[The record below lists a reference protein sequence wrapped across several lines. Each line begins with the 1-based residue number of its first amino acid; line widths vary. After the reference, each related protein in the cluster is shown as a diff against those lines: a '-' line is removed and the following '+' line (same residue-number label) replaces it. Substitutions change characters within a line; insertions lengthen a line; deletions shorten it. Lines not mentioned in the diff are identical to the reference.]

1 MFSKYV
7 SFQEGNHG
15 KKWGHS
21 EGEQPLT
28 SHGMISSKYWRYYTP
43 MFPLLAHDY
52 IVIAGQIILFHQPRC
67 AWNKAI
73 SRTKKTPLGFFW
85 SCEVATI
92 WPDTYCNYIHFM
104 LYHVGPVFFTRKI
117 RTKHL
122 HKLKKHMDQPKASPC
137 WKVPL
142 KEKTKHPPGD
152 SRWSDLLWDGEWVK
166 TWPPNSMAIFLR
178 DLQLSRGSKGHG
190 LNHLVYMIYTY
201 RTPNDHIFGRP
212 I

>member
-1 MFSKYV
+1 MGWSPPSIGDTIHPCF
-7 SFQEGNHG
+7 HCL
-15 KKWGHS
+15 
-21 EGEQPLT
+21 P
-28 SHGMISSKYWRYYTP
+28 
-43 MFPLLAHDY
+43 
-52 IVIAGQIILFHQPRC
+52 VIPGQILIFHQPIC

-73 SRTKKTPLGFFW
+73 SRTKKKTPLGFFW
-85 SCEVATI
+85 SREVATI
-92 WPDTYCNYIHFM
+92 WPNTYCNYIHFM

-122 HKLKKHMDQPKASPC
+122 HKLKNHMDQPQG
-137 WKVPL
+137 
-142 KEKTKHPPGD
+142 PPHVGKFP
-152 SRWSDLLWDGEWVK
+152 SKKKQNIHLVIQGEVTFCGMVSEWK

-178 DLQLSRGSKGHG
+178 DLQLYRGSKGHG